1 MIDIWLA
8 WVGFNFSHSLGA
20 VLFGCFVV
28 LIGRNDA
35 SYTSQ
40 ATLAAP
46 LALVVSLGY
55 LVLGIKYWFRTPIIG
70 IGVSV
75 ACFAG
80 AWLCTILVVT

>member
-1 MIDIWLA
+1 M
-8 WVGFNFSHSLGA
+8 
-20 VLFGCFVV
+20 LFACFVV
-28 LIGRNDA
+28 VIGRSDA
-35 SYTSQ
+35 SYASQ

-75 ACFAG
+75 AFFAG
-80 AWLCTILVVT
+80 AWICIRLGVT